1 MQKLTHQQRSTQATL
16 QAARASRRAILQ
28 RAAALG
34 AVGALA
40 PAYVRKAFSSS
51 GELNWFTWEDYAPQP
66 LIDRFQADTGIK
78 LNVTTYQSNED
89 CLNKLKAAS
98 GGTGWDIASPSI
110 GWISSHIDTS
120 NLAALDEKKI
130 PNLGNIFP
138 NFMTESER
146 LGAVRDGKWY
156 ALPYD
161 WGTEAL
167 SFNTEKVQLEYG
179 KASFGDLW
187 KPEYKGL
194 MVCRQRSIMLGT
206 GLWMEREGKLP
217 AGTMMKAYDDE
228 AAFDLGYRAAA
239 DFVIANKEQIVNWWK
254 GTADTQSGFE
264 QDGGLIGLTWD
275 GPIFQ
280 LKNQGRPYTYLAPV
294 EGALA
299 WIDSVAVTAG
309 AANLEQAY
317 AFINWAL
324 QPQVGGIVS
333 DNTGYNSVVKGFDAH
348 VADSFK
354 KNFADAYPEDAVD
367 KLWVQGTERPW
378 FLEKRQALVDKISAA

>member
-1 MQKLTHQQRSTQATL
+1 MQKLTHQQRSAQATL

-40 PAYVRKAFSSS
+40 PAYVRNAFSSS

-146 LGAVRDGKWY
+146 LGAVRDSKWY

-309 AANLEQAY
+309 AANLDQAY

-333 DNTGYNSVVKGFDAH
+333 DNTGYNSVVKGFDEH

>member
-1 MQKLTHQQRSTQATL
+1 MQKLTHQQSSTQATL

-40 PAYVRKAFSSS
+40 PAYVRNAFSSS

-146 LGAVRDGKWY
+146 LGAVRDSKWY

-324 QPQVGGIVS
+324 QPQIGGIVS
-333 DNTGYNSVVKGFDAH
+333 DNTGYNSVVKGFEAH
-348 VADSFK
+348 VADSFR